1 VSAPLPPPGA
11 APVGVPVGAWPMIRA
26 MVGIG
31 LVCGVAIVLA
41 FRGTL
46 PVIERNRAEAL
57 QKAILQVLPAAATS
71 APFVLGDDGGFAPL
85 TGKPGAARVVHAGYD
100 GEGKL
105 VGFAIE
111 AAGMGY
117 QDTIRVLYGY
127 DPERQAIVGFRV
139 LESRETPGLGDKI
152 DTDPGFLANFEALD
166 VSLGAGGD
174 ALAHPI
180 VSVANGKK
188 TSPWEVDA
196 ITGATVSSKAVA
208 KLLQES
214 AAFWM
219 PKIRPRLDDFAKG
232 ARP

>member
-1 VSAPLPPPGA
+1 MSAPLPPPAA
-11 APVGVPVGAWPMIRA
+11 APAGAWPMIRA

-57 QKAILQVLPAAATS
+57 QKAILQVLPAATTS
-71 APFVLGDDGGFAPL
+71 AGFVLREDGGFAPL
-85 TGKPGAARVVHAGYD
+85 EGKPGAARVVHAGYD
-100 GEGKL
+100 ANGKL

-152 DTDPGFLANFEALD
+152 DTDPAFLENFRALD
-166 VSLGAGGD
+166 VTLVGD
-174 ALAHPI
+174 GTALAHPI
-180 VSVANGKK
+180 TSVANGKK
-188 TSPWEVDA
+188 SSPWEVDA

-219 PKIRPRLDDFAKG
+219 PKIRPRVDDFAKG

>member
-1 VSAPLPPPGA
+1 MSVPQPPPGVA
-11 APVGVPVGAWPMIRA
+11 PVGAWPMIRA

-57 QKAILQVLPAAATS
+57 QQAILQVLPAAATS
-71 APFVLGDDGGFAPL
+71 TPFALGEGGGFTPL
-85 TGKPGAARVVHAGYD
+85 TGKPGAARVIHAGYD
-100 GEGKL
+100 GEGRL
-105 VGFAIE
+105 IGFAIE

-152 DTDPGFLANFEALD
+152 DTDPAFLANFEALD
-166 VSLGAGGD
+166 VSLAENGT
-174 ALAHPI
+174 ALVHPI
-180 VSVANGKK
+180 TSVANGKK

-219 PKIRPRLDDFAKG
+219 PKVRPRLDDFAKG

>member
-1 VSAPLPPPGA
+1 VSPPLPPPAA
-11 APVGVPVGAWPMIRA
+11 APAGAWPMIRA

-41 FRGTL
+41 YRGTL

-57 QKAILQVLPAAATS
+57 QKAILQVLPAATS
-71 APFVLGDDGGFAPL
+71 SAAFVLGEDGGFAPL
-85 TGKPGAARVVHAGYD
+85 AGKPGAVRVIHAGYD
-100 GEGKL
+100 GEGRL

-127 DPERQAIVGFRV
+127 DPVRQAIVGFRV

-152 DTDPGFLANFEALD
+152 DTDPVFLENFRALD
-166 VSLGAGGD
+166 VTLAADGA

-180 VSVANGKK
+180 TSVASGKK

-232 ARP
+232 GRP

>member
-1 VSAPLPPPGA
+1 MSAPLPPPAA
-11 APVGVPVGAWPMIRA
+11 APAGAWPMIRA

-57 QKAILQVLPAAATS
+57 QKAILQVLPAATTS
-71 APFVLGDDGGFAPL
+71 AAFVLGEDGGFAPL
-85 TGKPGAARVVHAGYD
+85 TGKPGAAQVIHAGYD
-100 GEGKL
+100 GEGRL

-117 QDTIRVLYGY
+117 QDLIKVLYGY

-152 DTDPGFLANFEALD
+152 DTDPTFLENFRALD
-166 VSLGAGGD
+166 VSLAEGGA

-180 VSVANGKK
+180 TSVASGKK
-188 TSPWEVDA
+188 SSPWEVDA

-219 PKIRPRLDDFAKG
+219 PKIRPRIDDFAKG
-232 ARP
+232 ERP